1 MMAAGVTAGGMAL
14 DCLPVGAM
22 ETNCWLLA
30 DPAAGEAV
38 VIDPGGDARRILE
51 QVARRGW
58 KVTAV
63 LLTHGHFDHAG
74 AAAEVV
80 KGTGA
85 PFLVPRGDERQL
97 AGAVAEAARFGVRV
111 SAPPPPTRL
120 LKDGETLAVG
130 SFRLK
135 VIFTP
140 GHTPGSAVFFT
151 PAGVFAG
158 DLLFAGSVG
167 RTDLPGGDMGALLR
181 SIRERILTL
190 TDATPVYPG
199 HGPSTTVGRERAGNP
214 FLAP

>member
-1 MMAAGVTAGGMAL
+1 MMAAGVPAGGMAV
-14 DCLPVGAM
+14 DCLPVGPL

-30 DPAAGEAV
+30 DPAAKVAV

-51 QVARRGW
+51 QVKKRGW
-58 KVTAV
+58 KVAAV

-111 SAPPPPTRL
+111 SAPPPPARL
-120 LKDGETLAVG
+120 LEDGEMLAVG
-130 SFRLK
+130 SYKLK
-135 VIFTP
+135 VVSAP
-140 GHTPGSAVFFT
+140 GHTQGSVVFLT
-151 PAGVFAG
+151 PAGIFAG

-167 RTDLPGGDMGALLR
+167 RTDLPGGNTGALLR

-190 TDATPVYPG
+190 PDATPVYPG
-199 HGPSTTVGRERAGNP
+199 HGPSTTVGRERASNP